1 MDRPTTRR
9 GFVRSAALV
18 PVAVL
23 LAACGGS
30 APSATSA
37 PANPTTAAPSVAAPQ
52 SAQAVVPSCVLT
64 TELTEGPYFVDE
76 KLNRSDIR
84 SDPSDNSVKAGV
96 PLTLAI
102 RVLGV
107 GGTSCAPVKG
117 AQVDIWHCDALGVY
131 SDASDPGFGSTKGKK
146 FLRGYQVTDEN
157 GLVKFETIYPGWY
170 RGRATHV
177 HFKIRTDPSSGKGR
191 ELTSQWFF
199 DETLNQQVYT
209 GLAPYSTRGANG
221 RLQNSG
227 DGIYRESG
235 GKLLMALTKSG
246 DAFAGTFDVGIK
258 LA

>member
-9 GFVRSAALV
+9 RFVVGTTIV
-18 PVAVL
+18 PVAIL

-30 APSATSA
+30 APSPTIA
-37 PANPTTAAPSVAAPQ
+37 PAAAGQAA
-52 SAQAVVPSCVLT
+52 VPSCVLT

-84 SDPSDNSVKAGV
+84 GDPSDNSVKAGV

-107 GGTSCAPVKG
+107 SGTSCAPVKG

-131 SDASDPGFGSTKGKK
+131 SDATDPGFGSTKGKK

-170 RGRATHV
+170 RGRATHI
-177 HFKIRTDPSSGKGR
+177 HFKIRTDPSGAKGR

-199 DETLNQQVYT
+199 DETLNQQIYT
-209 GLAPYSTRGANG
+209 GQAPYSTKGASG

-235 GKLLMALTKSG
+235 GKLLMAVTRSG
-246 DAFAGTFDVGIK
+246 DAYAGAFDVGIK
-258 LA
+258 LS